1 MISDN
6 RWDYIRNIEWI
17 NGTDL
22 ILKLKPKKIF
32 KKRFCIIK

>member
-6 RWDYIRNIEWI
+6 RKDYISNIEWI
-17 NGTDL
+17 NSKDL
-22 ILKLKPKKIF
+22 ILKFKPKKIF